1 MGNYES
7 KPDSE
12 QPSSEISPLIREG
25 SNPKDALLAVLEE
38 NEKLKSENEKLK
50 TENDNDQIGKFD
62 ASFHRNSLYYSSE
75 N

>member
-50 TENDNDQIGKFD
+50 TENEAYQKLTVMWKPNP
-62 ASFHRNSLYYSSE
+62 
-75 N
+75 